1 MKQVV
6 LGPFEGWRY
15 FLEHSPTG
23 AYVSVSAYD
32 RNKIDETSMRY
43 LSEYKAMQGCE
54 TWIKDSCTIVKIR

>member
-43 LSEYKAMQGCE
+43 LSEYKAMH
-54 TWIKDSCTIVKIR
+54 RL